1 MGGSERSPELRCS
14 SRVSRDEAA
23 RNALG
28 EPLQLC
34 SLSPKTGYLRDGHCR
49 TKPDDLGSH
58 VVCAQITDIFL
69 AFSRECGNDL
79 VTPVPAYGFP
89 GLKDGDRWCLCA
101 VRWLEALNAGV
112 APPVFLQATHERVLD
127 IVDLDLLLP
136 KALDLPRHS

>member
-1 MGGSERSPELRCS
+1 MA
-14 SRVSRDEAA
+14 EAA

-49 TKPDDLGSH
+49 TRSDDLGSH
-58 VVCAQITDIFL
+58 VVCARVTGEFL
-69 AFSRECGNDL
+69 DFSRAQGNDL
-79 VTPVPAYGFP
+79 STPVPDYAFP

-101 VRWLEALNAGV
+101 LRWLEAHEAGT
-112 APPVFLQATHERVLD
+112 APRIFLQATHERVLE

-136 KALDLPRHS
+136 YALDLPRHS

>member
-1 MGGSERSPELRCS
+1 
-14 SRVSRDEAA
+14 
-23 RNALG
+23 
-28 EPLQLC
+28 
-34 SLSPKTGYLRDGHCR
+34 
-49 TKPDDLGSH
+49 
-58 VVCAQITDIFL
+58 VVCARIADTFL
-69 AFSRECGNDL
+69 AFSRERGNDL

>member
-1 MGGSERSPELRCS
+1 
-14 SRVSRDEAA
+14 VSRDDNA

-28 EPLQLC
+28 EPLQSC

-49 TKPDDLGSH
+49 TGPDDLGSH
-58 VVCAQITDIFL
+58 VVCARVTDTFL
-69 AFSRECGNDL
+69 AFSRERGNDL
-79 VTPVPAYGFP
+79 VTPVPAYDFP

-101 VRWLEALNAGV
+101 LRWLEALNAGV